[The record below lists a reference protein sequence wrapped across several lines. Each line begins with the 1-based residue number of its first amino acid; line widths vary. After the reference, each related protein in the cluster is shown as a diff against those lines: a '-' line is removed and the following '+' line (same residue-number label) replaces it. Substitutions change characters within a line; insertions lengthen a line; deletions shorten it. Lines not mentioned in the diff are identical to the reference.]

1 MSAIQTLS
9 FNVENIPKLFTGY
22 ILDPLKFKPIFVFI
36 FFFFSISSAT
46 VLAHY
51 KIFWLKLPGPVI
63 SQGDATPAP
72 SRSTTVMSTNSAST
86 SILPQPVRANIQ
98 IVNVSASL
106 SSITLPFIES
116 ILLQFTS
123 EGCGKSKSCLND
135 PVSCNPSVDT
145 NCFFLSYSTLG
156 QTVSFELS
164 GPAQGY
170 ISFALSKDER
180 MVSMI
185 KCKPSSAKT
194 VFSVFLIRYIHVTLK
209 ILMFGREMMM
219 HTCA

>member
-1 MSAIQTLS
+1 MSAIRALS
-9 FNVENIPKLFTGY
+9 FNIENILKLFTGSFEIQTKY
-22 ILDPLKFKPIFVFI
+22 LCLYLIIFPT
-36 FFFFSISSAT
+36 SSAT

-51 KIFWLKLPGPVI
+51 KIFWLKLHGPVI

-72 SRSTTVMSTNSAST
+72 PKSTTVLSTNSAST
-86 SILPQPVRANIQ
+86 SILPQPVRAKVQ
-98 IVNVSASL
+98 IVNVSL
-106 SSITLPFIES
+106 SSIKSPFIVR
-116 ILLQFTS
+116 IILQFTS

-170 ISFALSKDER
+170 ISFALSKDEW

-185 KCKPSSAKT
+185 KSKPSSAT
-194 VFSVFLIRYIHVTLK
+194 IVFSAL
-209 ILMFGREMMM
+209 
-219 HTCA
+219 